1 MKKAIL
7 FLIIFASLLGCSSE
21 KDDTQNNKLFGNWK
35 LEAFVN
41 ETNETILTADDF
53 ENSNEINIDFKE
65 NNKFEGYTGIN
76 DFLGNYFMKT
86 KELLIFND
94 VNLSFVSE
102 NDWGNLFFDSL
113 YLNYN
118 VTTSNYEN
126 NIKLSDNILKLY
138 YSENE
143 YMRFEKM

>member
-1 MKKAIL
+1 M
-7 FLIIFASLLGCSSE
+7 SCSSDE
-21 KDDTQNNKLFGNWK
+21 SNSENDNLFGNWK

-41 ETNETILTADDF
+41 ETNGTILTASDF
-53 ENSNEINIDFKE
+53 ENSNEINIGFKE

-76 DFLGNYFMKT
+76 DFLGNYFMKS

-94 VNLSFVSE
+94 INLSFVSE